1 MLMTLFLRGY
11 LSIFTSGC
19 IQLWYSGVRL
29 IVALSVFSQVGLMSF
44 PASCQTACI
53 IPCPAIMCCTCVLP
67 GFVKLLSL
75 RKHFFFYLFPEHCV
89 PEHLLGCFVPNGMV
103 NTADVLLPVCFYM
116 K

>member
-1 MLMTLFLRGY
+1 MTYSFLRGY
-11 LSIFTSGC
+11 LSIFYIRVYPGLVFRCSVNCGVARLLSGEANVISC
-19 IQLWYSGVRL
+19 V
-29 IVALSVFSQVGLMSF
+29 LS
-44 PASCQTACI
+44 SCLYNSR
-53 IPCPAIMCCTCVLP
+53 PAIMCCTCVLS

-75 RKHFFFYLFPEHCV
+75 RKHFFLYLFPEHQE